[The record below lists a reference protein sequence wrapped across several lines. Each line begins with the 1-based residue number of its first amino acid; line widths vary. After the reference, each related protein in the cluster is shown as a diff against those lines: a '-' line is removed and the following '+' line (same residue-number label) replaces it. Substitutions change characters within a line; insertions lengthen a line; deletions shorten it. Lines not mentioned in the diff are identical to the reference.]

1 MPLEEGEALELQ
13 FELPRSCEVASTR
26 QALLQFSQAQSL
38 QFNSLRFAQYSTMCL
53 LWEVLHPAPKPE
65 GGCTEGGGTY
75 CVPGCRRGRLDDG
88 SVMIGC
94 DVCDGWYHPGCLMHP
109 PENADDP
116 FVCPIC
122 VEGKAESLPLE
133 HAL

>member
-1 MPLEEGEALELQ
+1 M
-13 FELPRSCEVASTR
+13 ASTR